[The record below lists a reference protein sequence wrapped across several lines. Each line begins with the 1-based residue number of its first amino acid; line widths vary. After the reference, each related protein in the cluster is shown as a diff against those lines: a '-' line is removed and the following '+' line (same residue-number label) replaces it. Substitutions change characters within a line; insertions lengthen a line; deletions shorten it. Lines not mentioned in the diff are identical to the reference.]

1 MLSSK
6 KCLLFTSRQHSSSLI
21 SWSEYVLTLSCHLSD
36 LVVELML
43 DYERLVISRFRP
55 LLYKVY
61 LFLSTENEKPE
72 RLFKRGGSE
81 TSKRHKEGRYLEN
94 KLSTSVLITS
104 STGGNC
110 DSSNLT
116 HSESWGC
123 RGEQSWNGHYTIRQK
138 YRCLACN
145 KNDNFV
151 LKPIFLAK
159 NKATNGKPVSKLD
172 YDNSEK
178 IIQAEVEIC
187 YS

>member
-21 SWSEYVLTLSCHLSD
+21 SWSDHVLTPSSLN

-61 LFLSTENEKPE
+61 LLLSTENENPG
-72 RLFKRGGSE
+72 LFKRGGSE

-94 KLSTSVLITS
+94 KLSTSVLIIS

-123 RGEQSWNGHYTIRQK
+123 GGEQSWNGHHTIRQK
-138 YRCLACN
+138 YRCLACSR
-145 KNDNFV
+145 FV
-151 LKPIFLAK
+151 LKHIFSAK
-159 NKATNGKPVSKLD
+159 IKATNGKPVSKLD

>member
-1 MLSSK
+1 MFTFHQPAAFIVFNIWIRPCFDPFLSS
-6 KCLLFTSRQHSSSLI
+6 LN
-21 SWSEYVLTLSCHLSD
+21 

-61 LFLSTENEKPE
+61 LLLSTENEKPG
-72 RLFKRGGSE
+72 LFKRGGSE

-94 KLSTSVLITS
+94 KLSTSVLIIS
-104 STGGNC
+104 LTGGNC
-110 DSSNLT
+110 YSSILT

-123 RGEQSWNGHYTIRQK
+123 RGEQSRNGDHTIRQK
-138 YRCLACN
+138 YRWFSCI
-145 KNDNFV
+145 KNSRFV
-151 LKPIFLAK
+151 FKAIFSAK
-159 NKATNGKPVSKLD
+159 IKATNGKPVSKLD